1 MRDGFNTNWVMSNA
15 RYTQRFRLFS
25 DNVLTSTVL
34 CHSCTLAINQTRF
47 HSILDPFQLN
57 TGIWW
62 QRKYNFFGPLGCYV
76 LFFLCKNT
84 KKKHNYEIFMRWMYI
99 ERCIPKVLIYIVH
112 QFINEKFPIVF
123 ASSQATDLL
132 FKAWKLEN
140 WKTLRSKEG
149 MLWQLVHRRI
159 STNKSVQNVDNILRW
174 KLLWVKQRQR
184 YSIGI
189 RLNLFRTG
197 CSRDL
202 WKFFSTVEETAPL
215 QPWRKFEIILKRKTT
230 QIFFFHN

>member
-1 MRDGFNTNWVMSNA
+1 MAKKIQFLRATW
-15 RYTQRFRLFS
+15 L
-25 DNVLTSTVL
+25 L
-34 CHSCTLAINQTRF
+34 C
-47 HSILDPFQLN
+47 
-57 TGIWW
+57 
-62 QRKYNFFGPLGCYV
+62 V
-76 LFFLCKNT
+76 LFPVQKY

-215 QPWRKFEIILKRKTT
+215 QPWRKFEIILKRKNNTN
-230 QIFFFHN
+230 IFLT